1 MRQAFQDRDA
11 LYLVMDL
18 MPGGDLRYHIC
29 RKHRFNEQQTRFFA
43 ACIFLSLE
51 YMHSQ
56 KIIHRDIKPENIV
69 FDSKGTKN
77 LTQVTST
84 LLIWVLLNNFVR
96 KTQLIQVVLLVIWHP
111 KSWPNRI
118 TVMRS
123 ITTLWGWLC
132 SNWWWEGDPTL
143 AEIEDL
149 LRSKFLPSRLSSRKA
164 KFLKDGPFKLLI
176 SSIN

>member
-69 FDSKGTKN
+69 FDSKGTKH

-84 LLIWVLLNNFVR
+84 SLIWALLNNFVR
-96 KTQLIQVVLLVIWHP
+96 KTQLIQVVLLVIWLL
-111 KSWPNRI
+111 KS
-118 TVMRS
+118 
-123 ITTLWGWLC
+123 
-132 SNWWWEGDPTL
+132 
-143 AEIEDL
+143 
-149 LRSKFLPSRLSSRKA
+149 
-164 KFLKDGPFKLLI
+164 
-176 SSIN
+176 